1 MVQSKTLMKK
11 LYFARHGLTVMNVEG
26 KWSGTTETPLTDE
39 GREQAKLAGRNA
51 KNLQID
57 YIACSP
63 LGRAKET
70 AKIIAKEIGYPVKN
84 IHINPML
91 IERHFGEMEGQTWGP
106 DVNADGFSDVETTE
120 TILKRAEFALEWLH
134 TIEADHILVVSHGS
148 FGRALRSLILKEFPF
163 HGKDRLK
170 NAELHQWL

>member
-1 MVQSKTLMKK
+1 MKK

-39 GREQAKLAGRNA
+39 GRAQAKAAGKAA
-51 KNLQID
+51 KDLEID

-70 AKIIAKEIGYPVKN
+70 AKIIAEEIGYPIKK

-91 IERHFGEMEGQTWGP
+91 IERHFGELEGQRRNP
-106 DVNADGFSDVETTE
+106 DINLDGIADIETPE
-120 TILKRAEFALEWLH
+120 TIIARAKFALEWLH
-134 TIEADHILVVSHGS
+134 SIKAEHILVVSHGS
-148 FGRALRSLILKEFPF
+148 FGGALRSLILEEFPYD
-163 HGKDRLK
+163 GPDRLA
-170 NAELHQWL
+170 NAELHHWIDKS

>member
-1 MVQSKTLMKK
+1 
-11 LYFARHGLTVMNVEG
+11 MNVEG

-39 GREQAKLAGRNA
+39 GREQAKQAGWNA

-106 DVNADGFSDVETTE
+106 DVNADGFSDVETAE
-120 TILKRAEFALEWLH
+120 TILLRAKFALEWLH
-134 TIEADHILVVSHGS
+134 NIEAEHILVVSHGS

-163 HGKDRLK
+163 HTPNRLA
-170 NAELHQWL
+170 NAEIQQWL